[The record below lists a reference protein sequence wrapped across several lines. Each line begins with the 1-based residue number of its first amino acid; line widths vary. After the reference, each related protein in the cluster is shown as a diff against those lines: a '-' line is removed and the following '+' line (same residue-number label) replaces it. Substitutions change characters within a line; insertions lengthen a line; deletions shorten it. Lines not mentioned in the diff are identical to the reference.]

1 MSQFDKIMIF
11 IDGSNVFRSCRDLKI
26 KISYEKFLLILR
38 KDRNVIRTY
47 YYSGI
52 KSKSQEKGKFF
63 KMLKGFGVEIK
74 TKLLKKRD
82 VTCRSCGEITNTYV
96 EKGIDASLSTDLLW
110 HAFQKSYDIGI
121 VVSADADY
129 IPPIERVRD
138 LGRRIELWAFKH
150 TLGRELKNKA
160 DIVNYIDDVID
171 KIQYP

>member
-1 MSQFDKIMIF
+1 MSQYDKVMIF
-11 IDGSNVFRSCRDLKI
+11 IDGSNIFRSCRQLNF
-26 KISYEKFLLILR
+26 KISYEKFLSILR
-38 KDRNVIRTY
+38 KDRNVIRAY

-63 KMLKGFGVEIK
+63 KMLKGLGVEIK

-82 VTCRSCGEITNTYV
+82 VTCRSCGEITNTFV

-110 HAFQKSYDIGI
+110 HAFQRSYDTGI
-121 VVSADADY
+121 VVSADADF

-150 TLGRELKNKA
+150 ALGKELKNKV
-160 DIVNYIDDVID
+160 DSVNNIDDIIEE
-171 KIQYP
+171 IQYP